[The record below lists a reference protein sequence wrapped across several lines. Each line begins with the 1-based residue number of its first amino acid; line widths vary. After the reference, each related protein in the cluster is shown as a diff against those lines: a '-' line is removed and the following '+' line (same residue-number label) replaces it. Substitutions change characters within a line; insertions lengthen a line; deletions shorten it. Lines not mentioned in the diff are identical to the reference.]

1 MLKPRFWMLL
11 ALTLSAAASRLIP
24 HPPNLTPVVAMALF
38 GGAQFSDKR
47 AAFLVT
53 FGALLLSDLVIG
65 FHSQVIATY
74 GCLALVIGI
83 GFWLRQKKSAGNIL
97 IAALASSVMFFMITN
112 FGVWLI
118 DTLYPKTM
126 AGLVECFAMALPF
139 FRNTLAGDMLFTVVL
154 FGLSWSFERINP
166 ALRDSRIVAIN

>member
-74 GCLALVIGI
+74 GCLVLIVGL
-83 GFWLRQKKSAGNIL
+83 GFWLRKRKSAGNIL
-97 IAALASSVMFFMITN
+97 IAALASSVMFFIVTN

-126 AGLVECFAMALPF
+126 NGLVECFAMALPF
-139 FRNTLAGDMLFTVVL
+139 FRNTLAGDMLFTVIL

>member
-74 GCLALVIGI
+74 GCLALVVGI
-83 GFWLRQKKSAGNIL
+83 GFWLRQRKSAGNIL
-97 IAALASSVMFFMITN
+97 IAALASSVMFFIVTN

-126 AGLVECFAMALPF
+126 NGLVECFTMALPF